1 MESQLKIGIAGEC
14 FKYGFEKGFKQD
26 IKTIESIEEIKDF
39 DLIVFS
45 GGEDVTPELYGEVNT
60 NSYNNPKR
68 DAFEYNILQECLK
81 LDKKIFGVCRGH
93 QLINAVLGGKLNQN
107 LIPSHR
113 GSHLIK
119 VIKDNPIVDYYKDKL
134 VTSMHHQ
141 AVLQPGKDFE
151 VLALHPELF
160 TIEAT
165 KCNDNIITV
174 QFHPEVQ
181 SYPEFFNL
189 VKEWC

>member
-14 FKYGFEKGFKQD
+14 FKYGFENNFKQD
-26 IKTIESIEEIKDF
+26 IKTIDSLEEIKDF
-39 DLIVFS
+39 DLVIFS
-45 GGEDVTPELYGEVNT
+45 GGEDVTPELYGEDNIA
-60 NSYNNPKR
+60 SYNNPKR
-68 DAFEYNILQECLK
+68 DAFEFMILKECLK

-93 QLINAVLGGKLNQN
+93 QLINAILGGKLNQN
-107 LIPSHR
+107 LVPRHR
-113 GSHLIK
+113 NEHLLK
-119 VIKDNPIVDYYKDKL
+119 VIKDNPIIDFYKDKY

-141 AVLQPGKDFE
+141 AVLKPGNNFE
-151 VLALHPELF
+151 VLAIHPELS

-165 KCNDNIITV
+165 KCNDNILTV